1 MNIVERAKNIMLTP
15 KTEWDAIA
23 ADPTPTQGLVTGYVL
38 PLAGIAA
45 IAGFI
50 SAALIGTTVP
60 MLGTYRTPMVWAVA
74 LLIYQLV
81 MSVVSVFVVGFIIDA
96 LAPTFGGQKNMSQ
109 AVKVAA
115 YSYTAGWL
123 GHVVAIVPFIGWILG
138 FLIGL
143 YGIYLLYLGLP
154 RLMKNP
160 EDKSIGYTVVVVIVA
175 IVVGF
180 VIAAVAGA
188 ITGAAGLGAAAL
200 RGAGSPRVTYDRDSN
215 MGKLNEFGKKMEEA
229 GKRMEAAQKSGD
241 QKAQM
246 EAAMGALGTALSG
259 GKGVEP
265 VQLDALK
272 PFLPEKAAGLPR
284 TSQSSD
290 RSGVA
295 GLMVAKVHADYGDQ
309 SGKSVSLEVVDT
321 GGVSG
326 LTGLAGWAMLGAS
339 SEKENDS
346 QIERTRKDGNRMVH
360 EQISKK
366 GGTNEYTVVLADRFV
381 VSGRGQGVDFDAV
394 KGAVNSLDLG
404 KIESIK

>member
-15 KTEWDAIA
+15 KTEWQAVA
-23 ADPTPTQGLVTGYVL
+23 ADPTPTPALITGYVL

-50 SAALIGTTVP
+50 SAAIIGTSMA
-60 MLGTYRTPMVWAVA
+60 MLGTYRMPMMWA
-74 LLIYQLV
+74 LGMMIYQLV
-81 MSVVSVFVVGFIIDA
+81 MSVVSVFVIAFIIDV
-96 LAPTFGGQKNMSQ
+96 LAPTFGGQKNFNQ
-109 AVKVAA
+109 AIKVAA

-123 GHVVAIVPFIGWILG
+123 GHVVAIIPFIGWILG
-138 FLIGL
+138 FVIGL

-154 RLMKNP
+154 RVMKNP

-180 VIAAVAGA
+180 VIAAVAGVMTA
-188 ITGAAGLGAAAL
+188 GAGLGAAAL
-200 RGAGSPRVTYDRDSN
+200 RSAGSPRVTYDKDSR
-215 MGKLNEFGKKMEEA
+215 MGQLQENAKKMEEA
-229 GKRMEAAQKSGD
+229 GKRVDAASKSGE

-265 VQLDALK
+265 VQLDVLK
-272 PFLPEKAAGLPR
+272 PLLPEKAAGLPR

-295 GLMVAKVHADYGDQ
+295 GLMVAKAHADYGDQ
-309 SGKSVSLEVVDT
+309 SGKNLSLEVVDT
-321 GGVSG
+321 GGAAG
-326 LTGLAGWAMLGAS
+326 LMGLASWAGLS
-339 SEKENDS
+339 SEKETDS
-346 QIERTRKDGNRMVH
+346 QIERMRKDGNRMVH

-366 GGTNEYTVVLADRFV
+366 GGTNEYSVILADRFV
-381 VSGRGQGVDFDAV
+381 VTGRGQGVDFDAV